1 MMTALAAARRIMMQR
16 SDNTKRSLVIGASGI
31 VGSHIVRRLLLEAQR
46 PIGLSRSV
54 RQDTSAEWIQGHLAE
69 PQSISRP
76 DVEVIYC
83 TASARLL
90 ADALPTIFTPSLHR
104 VVLFTTSSISTKASS
119 PDPEERAGIAAYARA
134 ERDVTTCCDGL
145 GVTRTVLR
153 PTIIYDEGKDNNLT
167 RIARLIARLGFFP
180 LCGRGLGLRQPVHAE
195 DCAIA
200 AVNAAQ
206 SIRAENK
213 IYELPGGETITYREM
228 IGRIFD
234 GMQRRRL
241 IVPVPPPL
249 WLGLFHLV
257 QRHYPGIKAEMGART
272 ATDLTFDRSFAVAD
286 LDWHPRAF
294 RPTFDGLAGPR
305 IFAWPY
311 RPGAK

>member
-1 MMTALAAARRIMMQR
+1 MAQHSAE
-16 SDNTKRSLVIGASGI
+16 TKRSLVIGASGL

-46 PIGLSRSV
+46 PIGLSRNAQ
-54 RQDTSAEWIQGHLAE
+54 QDTSADWIKADLAD
-69 PQSISRP
+69 PQSISWP
-76 DVEVIYC
+76 EVEVIYC

-90 ADALPTIFTPSLHR
+90 ADALPTICMPALRR
-104 VVLFTTSSISTKASS
+104 VVLFTTSSISTKTNSS
-119 PDPEERAGIAAYARA
+119 DPEVRAGIAAYARA
-134 ERDVTTCCDGL
+134 EADVTTCCDRL
-145 GVTRTVLR
+145 GVRWTVLR

-167 RIARLIARLGFFP
+167 RIARLIARFGIFP

-206 SIRAENK
+206 SNRAENK
-213 IYELPGGETITYREM
+213 TYALPGGETITYREM

-241 IVPVPPPL
+241 IIPVPPPL

-257 QRHYPGIKAEMGART
+257 RHRFPGIKAEMGLRMAI
-272 ATDLTFDRSFAVAD
+272 DLTFDRSKAVSD

-294 RPTFDGLAGPR
+294 RPTFDGFAGPKGLAR
-305 IFAWPY
+305 PCP
-311 RPGAK
+311 PGAN

>member
-1 MMTALAAARRIMMQR
+1 MAQR
-16 SDNTKRSLVIGASGI
+16 SAETKRSLVIGASGL
-31 VGSHIVRRLLLEAQR
+31 VGSHILRRLLLEVQQ
-46 PIGLSRSV
+46 PIGLSR
-54 RQDTSAEWIQGHLAE
+54 RAQQDTSTEWIKGDLAD
-69 PQSISRP
+69 PQRISWP

-90 ADALPTIFTPSLHR
+90 ADALPTICTRSLQR
-104 VVLFTTSSISTKASS
+104 IVLFTTSSISTKAHSS
-119 PDPEERAGIAAYARA
+119 DPEVRAGIAAYARA
-134 ERDVTTCCDGL
+134 ERDVTTCCDRL
-145 GVTRTVLR
+145 GVRWTVLR
-153 PTIIYDEGKDNNLT
+153 PTIIYDEGKDNSLT
-167 RIARLIARLGFFP
+167 RIARLIARFGFFP

-200 AVNAAQ
+200 AVSAAR
-206 SIRAENK
+206 SIKAENK
-213 IYELPGGETITYREM
+213 TYALAGGETITYREM

-257 QRHYPGIKAEMGART
+257 QTHFPGIKAEMGIRMAI
-272 ATDLTFDRSFAVAD
+272 DLTFDRSAAVAD

-294 RPTFDGLAGPR
+294 RPNFEGFADPR
-305 IFAWPY
+305 AHARKSKFAE
-311 RPGAK
+311 RNQMG